1 MLSSRRAFVFIA
13 AFPPAMAGGNIAPQA
28 FGNPQ
33 APGNSR
39 ASEALDWDISPDGRQ
54 FEEYQ
59 ICFSKGLQHSV
70 NGYPERGPFDR
81 FYKAIRERDINAFER
96 VKLSVPWVDPT
107 AGNQTSSA
115 QVFRQKGG
123 AWLGARGML
132 GGVAERYLGPFV
144 RRFAFCCYGG

>member
-107 AGNQTSSA
+107 AGNQLFRA
-115 QVFRQKGG
+115 PVFRQQGG
-123 AWLGARGML
+123 PWLRPRVRLGDVAGVVRAPLVRG
-132 GGVAERYLGPFV
+132 
-144 RRFAFCCYGG
+144 